1 MLNVVGAVLVSG
13 QDVYIFKRAD
23 TLKTMPG
30 YYEFPGGKVE
40 LNEGF
45 KDALVREL
53 NEELNILV
61 DRNLIED
68 FPNNIFKN
76 DKLLL
81 ELYVVRH
88 WEGDIRIDLGV
99 HSSFDRIKTHELAKV
114 EDMLATDRA
123 LIPSILEYLNIK
135 T

>member
-23 TLKTMPG
+23 TLKSMPG

-40 LNEGF
+40 LNEDF

-81 ELYVVRH
+81 ELYVVRY
-88 WEGDIRIDLGV
+88 WEGEIRLDLGV
-99 HSSFDRIKTHELAKV
+99 HSTLDIIKIQDLSKV